1 MSHVK
6 TKYEAEASNKAR
18 VSTIVVALLLLICL
32 FLVSFSIR
40 EQEKIDEEEGI
51 LVNFGTSN
59 VGSGEIQPQD
69 IAEKVSPPPPPK
81 VAQPIASTPVIPKVK
96 VKTQKEILTQKT
108 ETAKI
113 QEKKTPKKPVKKV
126 EKKPVKET
134 PKKRTET
141 KTEVKKP
148 TKTTDVKNTNQNS
161 ENSDSNSTSEQTPT
175 INKRALYP
183 GKKKVNS
190 SSEGNDNGKNGDK
203 GQIDGS
209 PEKDS
214 YTGKNSG
221 LGKNGVGYALAGRKM
236 VEAPSLKDKS
246 NIQGKVTIKITV
258 DQNGQV
264 ISASLGRPTTIS
276 DNTLINK
283 AIAAAKQAKF
293 DKNREAA
300 EEQFG
305 TMTFIFKVM

>member
-1 MSHVK
+1 MNHVK
-6 TKYEAEASNKAR
+6 TKYETEASNKAR

-32 FLVSFSIR
+32 FLISFTIR
-40 EQEKIDEEEGI
+40 EQKQVEEEEGI

-59 VGSGEIQPQD
+59 VGSGKIQPQD
-69 IAEKVSPPPPPK
+69 IAEKISPPPPPK
-81 VAQPIASTPVIPKVK
+81 IAQPIPSTPVTPKVK
-96 VKTQKEILTQKT
+96 VKAQKEILTQKA
-108 ETAKI
+108 ETVKLK
-113 QEKKTPKKPVKKV
+113 EKKKPKKTVKKV

-134 PKKRTET
+134 PKKPT
-141 KTEVKKP
+141 KTKAEVKKP
-148 TKTTDVKNTNQNS
+148 TTTAEVKNTKQSS
-161 ENSDSNSTSEQTPT
+161 ENSDSNNTSEQKPT

-190 SSEGNDNGKNGDK
+190 SGEGNDAGATGDK

-209 PEKDS
+209 PQKGA
-214 YTGKNSG
+214 YTGRNSG
-221 LGKNGVGYALAGRKM
+221 LGKSGVGYALAGRKM
-236 VEAPSLKDKS
+236 VQAPSVQDKS
-246 NIQGKVTIKITV
+246 NIQGKITVKITV
-258 DQNGQV
+258 DQNGKV
-264 ISASLGRPTTIS
+264 TDASLGRPTTIS
-276 DNTLINK
+276 DNSLIKK